1 MSRASQLRA
10 ILSAPG
16 AVPMPSCH
24 DALSARLIEQAGF
37 SVAFM
42 SGFSTSAAKLG
53 RPDVQLITFSEMLE
67 QVRTPLSALIAPH
80 RLTFSL
86 SQARLIQEVTTIPII
101 VDGDNGHGGPL
112 NVKRCLRG
120 FR

>member
-53 RPDVQLITFSEMLE
+53 RPDVQLITYSEMLE

-80 RLTFSL
+80 RLTFL
-86 SQARLIQEVTTIPII
+86 SRRP
-101 VDGDNGHGGPL
+101 GSS
-112 NVKRCLRG
+112 KRSR
-120 FR
+120 RSRSSWTETMAMAVRST